1 MMFVSL
7 IGGGGDGG
15 GGFWRKTSSYSCNS
29 PLEVSTGCC
38 WSMELKRLDSEIRSE
53 GRRGWTDTL
62 EDGDDMM
69 LSLFFLFDGVASWKW
84 VMGVGVTDETCLVF
98 SESVSLF
105 SKLRALLLCISF
117 VVSSNMLESLR
128 HCLVSLPVTMVSL
141 FLSLSPSLL
150 VCGRPG
156 KVMASRL
163 AWLSLSLACHSV
175 PLPPGVPD
183 GEKGQ
188 GRPTDAARVEV
199 LLARCRSLF
208 L

>member
-1 MMFVSL
+1 MV
-7 IGGGGDGG
+7 
-15 GGFWRKTSSYSCNS
+15 
-29 PLEVSTGCC
+29 
-38 WSMELKRLDSEIRSE
+38 
-53 GRRGWTDTL
+53 
-62 EDGDDMM
+62 
-69 LSLFFLFDGVASWKW
+69 LSLSFLFGGVASWKW

-105 SKLRALLLCISF
+105 SKLRALLLCMSF

-208 L
+208 LCRSLRVTGVWEEAGSRIRTQGRIRERIQRGVKVQEENHGPMIQERKN